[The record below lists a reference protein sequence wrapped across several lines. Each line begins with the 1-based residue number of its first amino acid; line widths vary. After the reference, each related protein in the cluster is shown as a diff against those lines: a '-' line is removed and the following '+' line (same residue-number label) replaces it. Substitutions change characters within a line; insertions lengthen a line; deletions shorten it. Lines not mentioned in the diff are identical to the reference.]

1 MAILQ
6 INKIHILG
14 YIRLKKEILDFLF
27 NSGAV
32 EIIETDSIIQR
43 GFTPVNISEIDKK
56 LSDLDFSISF
66 LRRFAEE
73 KIKPVLCNNEFYKKI
88 ISEFNYEDIVQFCKN
103 AEMSFTKIKNS
114 KEKLVSLKTGP
125 LPWVSLEINMDLIK
139 DTNTVSVFA
148 GFLPHRDL
156 KKVREKTGKDIYI
169 ETISRNKKYAYFVLI
184 CDKEKSTETV
194 ETLRAYGFSKMVF
207 PQGAESLS
215 VKEYVSGIECEL
227 KALSDEEKL
236 LLENIKKRLSA
247 SENLMILY
255 DYFYNIKIKNTAHNF
270 LNETRET
277 FYLCGWILAKKAEE
291 LKSEIEKKFP
301 ETEIYFTQPQPNE
314 DVPVFLGNNKFTE
327 PFNFVTEL
335 YGHPVRNGI
344 DPSPLLAPFFVIFFG
359 FCLTDAAY
367 GIILAIL
374 CFTVLKKMRLTKEM
388 SKFFHLMFY
397 CGLSTIVLGAVTGGW
412 FGDLFDRLPSGFY
425 FLKNFK
431 NSLIMEKINPATQPL
446 NFLVLALVL
455 GSIQVLFGLL
465 INLYYQ
471 LKLKNIFF
479 AVFQQLPTI
488 IIQFVLIAL
497 VISGMGIISFEKKVF
512 IALFSILGF
521 SMLSIAFTQWKMNN
535 AVGEKLFWSIF
546 TNYSIVT
553 GNFLADT
560 LSYARLFALGLSTGL
575 MAMAVNEISFLVV
588 KLPYY
593 LGVIPMLVILS
604 AGHLFNIAINM
615 LGAYV
620 HTSRLQYLEF
630 FSKFYVSGGRVF
642 KPFGE
647 IRKYTVETR

>member
-1 MAILQ
+1 MSILQ

-14 YIRLKKEILDFLF
+14 YIHLKKEIMDFLF
-27 NSGAV
+27 DSGAV
-32 EIIETDSIIQR
+32 EIIDTDSGIQR
-43 GFTPVNISEIDKK
+43 SFTPVNISEIDKK
-56 LSDLDFSISF
+56 LSELDFAISF
-66 LRRFAEE
+66 LRKFAEE
-73 KIKPVLCNNEFYKKI
+73 KIKSVLCSNEFYEKI
-88 ISEFNYEDIVQFCKN
+88 ISEFNYEYILQFCKN
-103 AEMSFTKIKNS
+103 AEMSFAKIKNS
-114 KEKLVSLKTGP
+114 KEKLLSQK
-125 LPWVSLEINMDLIK
+125 N
-139 DTNTVSVFA
+139 
-148 GFLPHRDL
+148 GFLPWLSLDVKMDLVKDTATASVFSGFLPATNL
-156 KKVREKTGKDIYI
+156 KKVGEKIGKDVYI
-169 ETISRNKKYAYFVLI
+169 ETISQNKKYAYFVLI
-184 CDKEKSTETV
+184 CDKDKTTEAV
-194 ETLRAYGFSKMVF
+194 ETLKECGFSKTVF
-207 PQGAESLS
+207 PSESLS
-215 VKEYVSGIECEL
+215 VKEYINGIEREL
-227 KALSDEEKL
+227 KALLDEEKL
-236 LLENIKKRLSA
+236 LLDDIKKRLSA
-247 SENLMILY
+247 LEKLMIIY
-255 DYFYNIKIKNTAHNF
+255 DYFYNIKIKTTAGNF
-270 LNETRET
+270 LNETKET
-277 FYLCGWILAKKAEE
+277 FYLCGWILSKKAEE
-291 LKSEIEKKFP
+291 LKSEIEKKYP
-301 ETEIYFTQPQPNE
+301 ETEIYFTKPAPAE
-314 DVPVFLGNNKFTE
+314 DVPVFIGNNRFTK

-335 YGHPVRNGI
+335 YGHPVSGGI

-367 GIILAIL
+367 GVILTIL
-374 CFTVLKKMRLTKEM
+374 SFIVLKKMRLAEDM

-397 CGLSTIVLGAVTGGW
+397 SGLSTIILGAVTGGW
-412 FGDLFDRLPSGFY
+412 FGDLFDRMPSGFY

-446 NFLVLALVL
+446 NFLVLALIL

-479 AVFQQLPTI
+479 AVFQQIPTI

-497 VISGMGIISFEKKVF
+497 VISGIGIISFGKNVSV
-512 IALFSILGF
+512 ALFLILGL
-521 SMLSIAFTQWKMNN
+521 SMLSIAFTQWKINN

-546 TNYSIVT
+546 TNYSIIT

-575 MAMAVNEISFLVV
+575 MAMAVNEISFLVL

-593 LGVIPMLVILS
+593 IGVIPMIIFLV

-630 FSKFYVSGGRVF
+630 FSKFYISGGRVF

-647 IRKYTVETR
+647 IRKYTIQAR

>member
-14 YIRLKKEILDFLF
+14 YIRLKKEIIDFLF
-27 NSGAV
+27 NSAAV
-32 EIIETDSIIQR
+32 EIIEPSA
-43 GFTPVNISEIDKK
+43 GFRKSFVPVNISEIDKK
-56 LSDLDFSISF
+56 LSELDFSISF
-66 LRRFAEE
+66 LRRFAEK
-73 KIKPVLCNNEFYKKI
+73 KIKPVLYSNEFYKKI
-88 ISEFNYEDIVQFCKN
+88 ISEFNYEDTVQFCKN
-103 AEMSFTKIKNS
+103 TEMSFAKIKNS
-114 KEKLVSLKTGP
+114 KEKLLSLKSGL
-125 LPWVSLEINMDLIK
+125 LPWLSLDINMNSVK
-139 DTNTVSVFA
+139 DTATVSVFA
-148 GFLPHRDL
+148 GFLPHKDL
-156 KKVREKTGKDIYI
+156 KKVTEKIGEDVYV
-169 ETISRNKKYAYFVLI
+169 ETVSRNKKYVYFVLI
-184 CDKEKSTETV
+184 CGKEKSTKTV
-194 ETLRAYGFSKMVF
+194 ETLREYGFSKTVF
-207 PQGAESLS
+207 PSEPLS
-215 VKEYVSGIECEL
+215 AKEYVDMIEHEL
-227 KALSDEEKL
+227 KALADEEKL
-236 LLENIKKRLSA
+236 LTDFIKKRLSA

-277 FYLCGWILAKKAEE
+277 FYLCGWVLSKKAGE
-291 LKSEIEKKFP
+291 LKSEIEKRFP

-335 YGHPVRNGI
+335 YGHPVHNGI
-344 DPSPLLAPFFVIFFG
+344 DPSPLLAPFFIIFFG

-367 GIILAIL
+367 GVIVAIL
-374 CFTVLKKMRLTKEM
+374 CFAVLKKMRLTEEM

-397 CGLSTIVLGAVTGGW
+397 SGLSTIILGAVTGGW
-412 FGDLFDRLPSGFY
+412 FGDLFDRLPAWFY

-431 NSLIMEKINPATQPL
+431 NFLILEKINPATQPL

-455 GSIQVLFGLL
+455 GSVQVLFGLL

-471 LKLKNIFF
+471 FKLKNIFF
-479 AVFQQLPTI
+479 AVFQQIPTI
-488 IIQFVLIAL
+488 LIQFILIAL
-497 VISGMGIISFEKKVF
+497 VISGIGIVSFEKKVY
-512 IALFSILGF
+512 IALFSLLVL
-521 SMLSIAFTQWKMNN
+521 SMLSIAFTQWKINN
-535 AVGEKLFWSIF
+535 DLGEKLFWSIF
-546 TNYSIVT
+546 TNYGIIT

-575 MAMAVNEISFLVV
+575 MAMAVNEISFLVL

-593 LGVIPMLVILS
+593 IGVVPMLVFMT

-630 FSKFYVSGGRVF
+630 FSKFYISGGRIF

-647 IRKYTVETR
+647 IRKYTIEAR